1 MSFLSGL
8 KKVLHLGN
16 NEAKK
21 KKVFNN
27 IHMDCDV
34 DDFWEMIGEL
44 GDGAFGKVYKAQH
57 RETGQ
62 LAAAK
67 MCILEGEDDL
77 ADFMIE
83 IDILAECKHS
93 NIVQLYE
100 AFFVN
105 SKLWMLIE
113 YCDGGA
119 LDSIMVELDR
129 ALIEE
134 QIAYVC
140 KYMCEG
146 LAFLHKCKVIHRDLK
161 AGNVLLT
168 TSAGVKIADFGVS
181 AKNKQTLQKHDTFI
195 GTPYWMAPEVVL
207 CETFR
212 DNPYDFKVDI
222 WSLGITL
229 IELAQMEPPNHE
241 MSPMRVLLKI
251 QKSDPPKLEQPSKWS
266 KNFNDFVAHAL
277 IKDPV
282 QRPTADDLLKHP
294 FVNGDIDP
302 KPIRDLLLE
311 YKAEVVE
318 EEVVDEEPE
327 ESPQSTQLPPLDLDA
342 VEDDTVSIKSDPET
356 KADVAEVKQKIQ
368 KKREMDEES
377 SDSKKI
383 KTDEKILDVRES
395 EPIISSKEISSKKNV
410 VKKHS
415 ENKGPAPPPPPLPTP
430 SSVVKLVPNEES
442 LNIPIVLKVQ
452 DTNQEKESV
461 VEPKELEV
469 PKSKSNEY
477 SEMHD
482 SINNNSETEKK
493 PIDIGV
499 EENPSVSIQSI
510 QLRKHDISSSRPISV
525 AASNNG
531 PIVNSVED
539 SQIRT
544 RRRSSSASN
553 RNQRRP
559 SPPSL
564 DKVLQMNQNV
574 EKNKGKMPTAVMNE
588 LTGRLQNNQDETDRI
603 HNKDN
608 IEQNDNLING
618 GTLVRVGSLNAIDSK
633 VTVVT
638 TTHPPVLQTHPPGLH
653 TQVIIVAD
661 TNTKSQIEKKDE
673 VVVINSSQIDEE
685 ELDASHVSVIT
696 VGEEPSVKELDP
708 WNSKEEV
715 EVSKP
720 ICVPV
725 NTDSNKV
732 KMNGRAT
739 MVKPSDPA
747 EVYIVVN
754 NSTNVHK
761 SSKHSDGIVVNNK
774 HHVSPTRSTSRSHS
788 DSGSVY
794 SSGGQRTPPSAAS
807 TRTFDRSD
815 AESVS
820 TTISH
825 DSRSSNKENN
835 LPPREYEDEVVL
847 RKKPEYS
854 REMKR
859 TSRNISKEE
868 LEIRNMKKKTR
879 KRTRKFEVDGVVVT
893 TTTSKVIYGD
903 EDSSHGYN
911 DQIFR
916 KQELRELKMLQKQE
930 QKQFQDLSFK
940 AVISKE
946 QQDKKFEQERMTLI
960 KQYEADLDTMVKQ
973 QRQAVERAET
983 QQEADLRMTSK
994 KIRLEQERELKEF
1007 REGLKQELRLLKQ
1020 EVDLKPK
1027 ERRKNLFKDKKEK
1040 LETEHE
1046 EREKLFLEKL
1056 NENHESSLS
1065 RLSDA
1070 HQEKIALMERQYL
1083 QQKQQLMRAREAALW
1098 EMEERQIHEKQQL
1111 AKRQLKDGFFLQ
1123 RHQMLIRHE
1132 KELEQMKR
1140 MNIRKDEEMQKRQGV
1155 EKRSLPK
1162 RIRSEMKAREMM
1174 FRESVRISMATNPN
1188 PDTEYE
1194 RNRLKK
1200 FQENEKKRYRNET
1213 LAFEMKQQ
1221 RQLEELRIAND
1232 TTIREL
1238 EQLQNEKRKMLM
1250 EHETTKLKEQE
1261 ELYARELREWK
1272 AHLKPR
1278 KQNLE
1283 MELAR
1288 QAKGNSWN
1296 SRYSLPP
1303 SPGNTLLRREYSFS
1317 SLLSSPRLSSS
1328 SFRSPGSGFLPRR
1341 CVNQFPN
1348 HSNQSTM

>member
-16 NEAKK
+16 NETKK

-27 IHMDCDV
+27 IHMECDV

-44 GDGAFGKVYKAQH
+44 GDGAFGKVYKAQN
-57 RETGQ
+57 RESGQ

-67 MCILEGEDDL
+67 MCVLEGEDDL
-77 ADFMIE
+77 TDFMIE
-83 IDILAECKHS
+83 IDILSECKHP
-93 NIVQLYE
+93 NIVQLHE

-140 KYMCEG
+140 KYMCEA

-168 TSAGVKIADFGVS
+168 TDAGVKIADFGVS
-181 AKNKQTLQKHDTFI
+181 AKNKQTLQKRDTFI

-266 KNFNDFVAHAL
+266 KNFNDFVAQAL
-277 IKDPV
+277 IKDPI
-282 QRPTADDLLKHP
+282 QRPTAEDLLKHP
-294 FVNGDIDP
+294 FVNENLDP

-311 YKAEVVE
+311 YKADVE

-327 ESPQSTQLPPLDLDA
+327 ESPQSTQLPPLDLDVA
-342 VEDDTVSIKSDPET
+342 EDDDISIKSEPEI
-356 KADVAEVKQKIQ
+356 KENKAEVP
-368 KKREMDEES
+368 KKREMDDDS

-383 KTDEKILDVRES
+383 KKDDVLPIEKYETETVLLPKDN
-395 EPIISSKEISSKKNV
+395 SSKKNV
-410 VKKHS
+410 IKKHS
-415 ENKGPAPPPPPLPTP
+415 EHKGPAPPPPLPQPNKQNNEP
-430 SSVVKLVPNEES
+430 SQDVNNE
-442 LNIPIVLKVQ
+442 LKI
-452 DTNQEKESV
+452 E
-461 VEPKELEV
+461 
-469 PKSKSNEY
+469 
-477 SEMHD
+477 
-482 SINNNSETEKK
+482 NNSENDKNTELLVDESSKLK
-493 PIDIGV
+493 SIEVLKRNDSVNNNLGLLKQSSNDDKNVMCIQNIDLS
-499 EENPSVSIQSI
+499 E
-510 QLRKHDISSSRPISV
+510 HDTINSRPVLVVSSADNSLIS
-525 AASNNG
+525 
-531 PIVNSVED
+531 NSVIEI
-539 SQIRT
+539 SAGT
-544 RRRSSSASN
+544 RRSSSTSN

-564 DKVLQMNQNV
+564 DKVLQMNKIT
-574 EKNKGKMPTAVMNE
+574 EKNQEKLPLFIENKSSDQLKTYKS
-588 LTGRLQNNQDETDRI
+588 ETDL
-603 HNKDN
+603 HS
-608 IEQNDNLING
+608 NDNVDQCDNLNG
-618 GTLVRVGSLNAIDSK
+618 GTLVKVGSSTAIDSN

-638 TTHPPVLQTHPPGLH
+638 TTHPPALQIHSPVLH

-661 TNTKSQIEKKDE
+661 DITKSQIEKNDE
-673 VVVINSSQIDEE
+673 VVVINSSQANIE
-685 ELDASHVSVIT
+685 ELDSSHVSVIT
-696 VGEEPSVKELDP
+696 VGEEPTAKETDL
-708 WNSKEEV
+708 WKTKTNHEINKLV
-715 EVSKP
+715 RVP
-720 ICVPV
+720 IKALP
-725 NTDSNKV
+725 DSNNV
-732 KMNGRAT
+732 KMNGCT
-739 MVKPSDPA
+739 NVMKSVEPS
-747 EVYIVVN
+747 EITIVV
-754 NSTNVHK
+754 K
-761 SSKHSDGIVVNNK
+761 SSKNSKNAKDEVLISEK
-774 HHVSPTRSTSRSHS
+774 HHVSPTRSSTCSHS
-788 DSGSVY
+788 DSGSAY
-794 SSGGQRTPPSAAS
+794 SSGGHQTPPSAAS

-835 LPPREYEDEVVL
+835 LPSREFEDEISL

-940 AVISKE
+940 AAMAKE

-960 KQYEADLDTMVKQ
+960 KQYEADLDAIIKQ
-973 QRQAVERAET
+973 QRQAVERAES

-1020 EVDLKPK
+1020 EIDLKPK

-1140 MNIRKDEEMQKRQGV
+1140 MNLRKDEEMQKKLGL

-1174 FRESVRISMATNPN
+1174 FRESVRISMAAISNSDP
-1188 PDTEYE
+1188 EYE

-1200 FQENEKKRYRNET
+1200 FQENEKKRYRAET
-1213 LAFEMKQQ
+1213 LAFELKQQ

-1278 KQNLE
+1278 KQKLE
-1283 MELAR
+1283 EQFAIQLEEQEAIFGPTNNML
-1288 QAKGNSWN
+1288 SIDT
-1296 SRYSLPP
+1296 SPP
-1303 SPGNTLLRREYSFS
+1303 VHHHLYHHRSSTRS
-1317 SLLSSPRLSSS
+1317 SLSSMSAD
-1328 SFRSPGSGFLPRR
+1328 
-1341 CVNQFPN
+1341 
-1348 HSNQSTM
+1348 

>member
-34 DDFWEMIGEL
+34 DDFWETIGEL

-93 NIVQLYE
+93 NIVELYE

-146 LAFLHKCKVIHRDLK
+146 LAFLHKSKVIHRDLK
-161 AGNVLLT
+161 AGNILLT
-168 TSAGVKIADFGVS
+168 TDAGVKIADFGVS

-266 KNFNDFVAHAL
+266 KNFNDFVAQAL
-277 IKDPV
+277 IKDPA
-282 QRPTADDLLKHP
+282 QRPTADDLLRHP
-294 FVNGDIDP
+294 FVNGNIDP

-327 ESPQSTQLPPLDLDA
+327 ESPHSTQLPPLDLDA
-342 VEDDTVSIKSDPET
+342 VEDDTVSLKSESET
-356 KADVAEVKQKIQ
+356 KADVAEVKPEIP

-383 KTDEKILDVRES
+383 KTEEIITNVSES
-395 EPIISSKEISSKKNV
+395 EPVISSKEMSSKKNV

-415 ENKGPAPPPPPLPTP
+415 EHKGPAPPPP
-430 SSVVKLVPNEES
+430 SSVKSVSNEEPQNS
-442 LNIPIVLKVQ
+442 LLALKIQ
-452 DTNQEKESV
+452 DSDQEQESLV
-461 VEPKELEV
+461 VEHKELVEL
-469 PKSKSNEY
+469 KSKDNDF
-477 SEMHD
+477 SELND
-482 SINNNSETEKK
+482 SINNNSEGNK
-493 PIDIGV
+493 PFDIAN
-499 EENPSVSIQSI
+499 ENNSVSIQSS
-510 QLRKHDISSSRPISV
+510 QLRKHDILNPRPISV
-525 AASNNG
+525 ATSING
-531 PIVNSVED
+531 SIVHSTED
-539 SQIRT
+539 SQVRT

-564 DKVLQMNQNV
+564 DKVLQMNQTI
-574 EKNKGKMPTAVMNE
+574 EKNKGKMPTAVLNE
-588 LTGRLQNNQDETDRI
+588 LAGRLLNNQDETDQSEDK
-603 HNKDN
+603 NN
-608 IEQNDNLING
+608 ISQNDNLING
-618 GTLVRVGSLNAIDSK
+618 GTLVRVGSSTAIDSK

-661 TNTKSQIEKKDE
+661 TDTKSQIEKNNE
-673 VVVINSSQIDEE
+673 VVVINSSHTDEE

-696 VGEEPSVKELDP
+696 VGEEPSIKELDS
-708 WNSKEEV
+708 WKNKEEI
-715 EVSKP
+715 EVPKP

-725 NTDSNKV
+725 NTALESNKL
-732 KMNGRAT
+732 KMNGGA
-739 MVKPSDPA
+739 VKPNDPT

-754 NSTNVHK
+754 NSTNSK
-761 SSKHSDGIVVNNK
+761 STHDGIAVNNK
-774 HHVSPTRSTSRSHS
+774 NHVSPTRSTSHSHS
-788 DSGSVY
+788 DSGSAY

-835 LPPREYEDEVVL
+835 LPPREYEDEIVI

-940 AVISKE
+940 ATISKE

-960 KQYEADLDTMVKQ
+960 KQYEADLDAMIKQ
-973 QRQAVERAET
+973 QRQNVERAET

-1020 EVDLKPK
+1020 EIDLKPK

-1140 MNIRKDEEMQKRQGV
+1140 MNIRKDEEMQKRQQV

-1188 PDTEYE
+1188 PDPEYE

-1221 RQLEELRIAND
+1221 RQLEELRILND

-1261 ELYARELREWK
+1261 ELYSRELREWK
-1272 AHLKPR
+1272 THLKPR

-1296 SRYSLPP
+1296 SRYSLPS

-1317 SLLSSPRLSSS
+1317 SLVSSPRLSSS

-1341 CVNQFPN
+1341 CGNQFPN
-1348 HSNQSTM
+1348 LSNQSTM

>member
-1278 KQNLE
+1278 KQKLE
-1283 MELAR
+1283 EQFAVQLEEQEAIFGP
-1288 QAKGNSWN
+1288 ANSMLPIN
-1296 SRYSLPP
+1296 SSPP
-1303 SPGNTLLRREYSFS
+1303 SHHRSYHHRSSTRS
-1317 SLLSSPRLSSS
+1317 SLSSMSAD
-1328 SFRSPGSGFLPRR
+1328 
-1341 CVNQFPN
+1341 
-1348 HSNQSTM
+1348 